1 MNHCM
6 GIWRWEGIGGEGW
19 VFKEISPIQYEC
31 YLSDIYGGS
40 DNAVRQVRRGRRETE
55 KQRAIDRERERN
67 LKMETDIQKK

>member
-6 GIWRWEGIGGEGW
+6 GIWRGEGIGGEGW

-55 KQRAIDRERERN
+55 KE
-67 LKMETDIQKK
+67 K

>member
-40 DNAVRQVRRGRRETE
+40 YNAVRQVRRGRRETE
-55 KQRAIDRERERN
+55 KE
-67 LKMETDIQKK
+67 K